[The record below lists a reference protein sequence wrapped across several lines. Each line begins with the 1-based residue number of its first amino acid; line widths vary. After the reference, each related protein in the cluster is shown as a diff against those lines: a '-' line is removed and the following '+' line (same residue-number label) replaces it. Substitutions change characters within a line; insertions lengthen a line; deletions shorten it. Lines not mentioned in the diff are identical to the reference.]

1 MNDQDLIRIKIFST
15 AKETISKIKRQPME
29 GVKIFANDMLDKGL
43 LCTMYKELTQVT
55 PGKYNTVKQW
65 AEVMNRH
72 FSKGD
77 IQMAPKHMKQ
87 CSTSLIIR
95 KIQIKAT
102 LRYHLTLVSVA
113 KMSHLGNQDAGED
126 MEKD

>member
-1 MNDQDLIRIKIFST
+1 MNDQDLVRIKIFGT

-55 PGKYNTVKQW
+55 PGKCNTVKQR
-65 AEVMNRH
+65 AEDINRH
-72 FSKGD
+72 FSKGE
-77 IQMAPKHMKQ
+77 IQMAQKHMKR

-102 LRYHLTLVSVA
+102 LRTT
-113 KMSHLGNQDAGED
+113 SH
-126 MEKD
+126 